1 MRNVCKAKYVLF
13 IAVLFVVTFSINL
26 NIVNASNDSTNELKS
41 SYNIKTTNYDSGKNA
56 FRVGVKG
63 WSSGTPYKGVNSAS
77 NLNAY
82 CVSMNHTVG
91 FTNGTST
98 KAKCDK
104 PYTKN
109 FTTPRKIIAGYIVEE
124 INKDNSI
131 KASAVTMMVG
141 NGRDTDKITS
151 PSECSKTKGCDW
163 SKREEYARFVYKVVT
178 LNTYMN
184 NFNVTGSVNFTKV
197 NKNKNTERFGR
208 TNDSDGKVLE
218 EKINNYIK
226 NARSSYQNY
235 KDSSTNSALN
245 FKLTKEIKS
254 KVMKKISSGSSSYYI
269 SNEVFAFDSADK
281 LKNGAAV
288 KTSVST
294 SNNPSGST
302 ISFCTDKNGKSSSCV
317 SAGSVSKGKSYY
329 IKISGSSLEG
339 KSLTVTA
346 KATSSFKYPMLDM
359 YCRAHNTKHQAI
371 GIYGNATKSL
381 SDSKSFNLVIPEANS
396 QLIEVAKVD
405 TDGNSLSGAEF
416 QLLVNGKAT
425 NWTSTDKE
433 SGKFYFKK
441 LDSEMNFSNTKFSLK
456 ETSSPNGYSL
466 IGTELPITFGTSGT
480 IYYLQTDDKE
490 ETITEE
496 QYNAGYGCKV
506 TTVTTDQDG
515 ASSTNYEIKPLDINS
530 SCDGYVS
537 STGGTTGGTDTDT
550 GSSSET
556 NSESQ
561 TPSGDNSGQETGT
574 PSKPT
579 VTTTAEKTCYANAD
593 FANNNG
599 TPIDEKYCGSK
610 ISLTSNGNYYYVEVK
625 DELTKVKISKV
636 DATGNEEV
644 PGASLK
650 ICSKSECDSK
660 KDQCTPAK
668 TNGNTSMEWSSG
680 LSPKEW
686 DGLPT
691 GGYCVVEKVPP
702 LGYKKATTLTYF
714 NVAND
719 GTVTSGNTKATDDT
733 IVIKN
738 SLNEVTISK
747 TDIATTKELPGA
759 TLSICE
765 ASIRGD
771 DIPEDDGSSENPE
784 TITDTD
790 NKTEKVTDDSE
801 ASSNN
806 PDDYELVTDDVG
818 DCVPVVLQD
827 GSGDATWTSTDQPHT
842 IKGLPSGTYYLVEKT
857 APNGYSTAES
867 ILFRMND
874 DGVLTDVKG
883 NTLANNKIEMKDA
896 PIKEVKT
903 GQVRIVAVILI
914 CVGAAGAGAYY
925 YFKTNAVAAGVGQ
938 VRRKIRKIKGRKLHK

>member
-1 MRNVCKAKYVLF
+1 MKNVCEAKYVLF
-13 IAVLFVVTFSINL
+13 IAVLFAVTFSINL

-98 KAKCDK
+98 KAKCDDA
-104 PYTKN
+104 YTKN
-109 FTTPRKIIAGYIVEE
+109 FTTARKITAGYIVEE

-131 KASAVTMMVG
+131 KASDVTMMVG
-141 NGRDTDKITS
+141 NGSNTDKITS
-151 PSECSKTKGCDW
+151 QSECSKAKGCDW

-184 NFNVTGSVNFTKV
+184 KFNVTGSVNFTKV
-197 NKNKNTERFGR
+197 NKSTERFGR
-208 TNDSDGKVLE
+208 TNDSDGKALE
-218 EKINNYIK
+218 EKINNYIEK
-226 NARSSYQNY
+226 ARSSYQNY
-235 KDSSTNSALN
+235 KDSSTKSALN
-245 FKLTKEIKS
+245 FKITEPAS
-254 KVMKKISSGSSSYYI
+254 KVMHKISSGSSSYYI
-269 SNEVFAFDSADK
+269 SNNAFSFSASDK

-302 ISFCTDKNGKSSSCV
+302 ISFCTDKNGKNCV
-317 SAGSVSKGKSYY
+317 SVGSVSKGKSYY

-359 YCRAHNTKHQAI
+359 YCRAKNTKHQAI

-381 SDSKSFNLVIPEANS
+381 SDSKSFNLVIPKANS

-433 SGKFYFKK
+433 SGKFYFEK

-480 IYYLQTDDKE
+480 IYYLQTDAEDEK
-490 ETITEE
+490 ITEE
-496 QYNAGYGCKV
+496 QYNAVYGCKV
-506 TTVTTDQDG
+506 TTVTKNQDG
-515 ASSTNYEIKPLDINS
+515 TSSTNSEIKSLDTNLT
-530 SCDGYVS
+530 CDEYVS
-537 STGGTTGGTDTDT
+537 STDDTTEGSDTDA
-550 GSSSET
+550 GSSSGT
-556 NSESQ
+556 GSDSQ
-561 TPSGDNSGQETGT
+561 TSSGDDSGQEPGT

-593 FANNNG
+593 LANNKG
-599 TPIDEKYCGSK
+599 TSIDEKYCGSK
-610 ISLTSNGNYYYVEVK
+610 YSITSNGNYYYVEVK

-636 DATGNEEV
+636 DATSNEEV

-668 TNGNTSMEWSSG
+668 TNGNTSMEWTSG
-680 LSPKEW
+680 LSPREW

-719 GTVTSGNTKATDDT
+719 GTVTSGNTEATDDT

-771 DIPEDDGSSENPE
+771 DIPEDDGSSETTE
-784 TITDTD
+784 TTTDTTD
-790 NKTEKVTDDSE
+790 TLNTTETTTNDSE

-806 PDDYELVTDDVG
+806 PGDYELVTDDAG

-827 GSGDATWTSTDQPHT
+827 GSGDATWVSTNEPHK
-842 IKGLPSGTYYLVEKT
+842 ISGLPSGTYYLVEKT
-857 APNGYSTAES
+857 APNGYTTAES
-867 ILFRMND
+867 ILFRMTD
-874 DGVLTDVKG
+874 DGVLTDVAG
-883 NTLANNKIEMKDA
+883 NVLAGNKIEMRDM
-896 PIKEVKT
+896 PVVEVKT
-903 GQVRIVAVILI
+903 GQVKIVAVILI
-914 CVGAAGAGAYY
+914 CIGAAGAGAYY
-925 YFKTNAVAAGVGQ
+925 YFKTNTVAAGVGQ